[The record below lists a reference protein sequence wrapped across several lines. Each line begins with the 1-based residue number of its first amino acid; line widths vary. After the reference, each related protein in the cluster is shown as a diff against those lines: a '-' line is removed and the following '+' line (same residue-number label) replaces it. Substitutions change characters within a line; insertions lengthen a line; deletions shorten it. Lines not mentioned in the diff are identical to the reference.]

1 MSLWVACISR
11 EGVSLATD
19 SAQGLNFDG
28 ESRAE
33 LGQKVWPL
41 GSGVW
46 IAAAGAFR
54 LWPPP
59 ASWPDP
65 TPDGDMP
72 PRNFDQLLRA
82 LGDQLDGDALTSS
95 SYQVAVVSVSDGF
108 PKLGKLTSRRIEI
121 ARPGT
126 IFTGSYANG
135 VRLSAPALAPTSLTK
150 CRDLVIA
157 LASRA
162 LRTYRDAKNSE
173 AGPSIAW
180 PVHFYEWKWKGT
192 TGTAYTHEVIPEAE
206 GPGAER
212 RHFAFTKAAETLPKL
227 SPLIYTDILTVLESR
242 GLLPEDITG
251 IVAISP
257 HLSITIRSPADAAP
271 TTSPAGLVTE
281 TPAETPPKP
290 TLPS

>member
-1 MSLWVACISR
+1 MSTPDLGLMERQPDPPWKPLPRWRQSLPSGDISLPCSPRNRRTFRCTPASSTNFSAPLKVSGRCPKTWQKRSAPLRPLSNLQETACPPRPSHPPVRPMGRQGSEEMSLWVACISR

-173 AGPSIAW
+173 AGPC
-180 PVHFYEWKWKGT
+180 
-192 TGTAYTHEVIPEAE
+192 
-206 GPGAER
+206 
-212 RHFAFTKAAETLPKL
+212 
-227 SPLIYTDILTVLESR
+227 
-242 GLLPEDITG
+242 LLY
-251 IVAISP
+251 
-257 HLSITIRSPADAAP
+257 
-271 TTSPAGLVTE
+271 TSP
-281 TPAETPPKP
+281 
-290 TLPS
+290 S